1 MRLTDEHIESALR
14 EIRLAL
20 LEADVNF
27 QVVKAF
33 IDRVRDKA
41 TDQTVLKSLTPVQQ
55 VVKIVRDELLALFG
69 DAQGGLTKDAP
80 TPRVVLL
87 LGLQGSGK
95 TTTSGKLGRWLKKQ
109 GKHPLMVSTD
119 VRRPAAIQQLA
130 VVGEQAEVKVFAPET
145 MDPVARASGALAEAK
160 AKGFDTVIVD
170 TAGRLHIDDELMDE
184 LQAIKEAVRPSDLLY
199 VADSMTG
206 QDAIKSA
213 GEFNRRVG
221 VTGVV
226 LTKLDGDARGGAA
239 LSVVSVVGVPVA
251 FIGSGETLED
261 LELFHPDR
269 IVSRMLGM
277 GDVLSLIEKAE
288 QALDEGEAEK
298 LEEKLRKNQFT
309 LDDFKSQL
317 KTIRRMGPLESVLG
331 MIPGMGQM
339 KELAQN
345 KPDEKQLGRVEAI
358 ISSMTAEERRNDSI
372 INGSPPQAD
381 CRGQRHFRRGREPAA
396 EAVHRDAAS
405 AQDDRTGWGSG
416 HARHEKHAGHEEHA
430 ADGAGHAG
438 FCAGRHGE
446 EAEKGRALGAHEVT
460 VGFGLSILRLW
471 AQPRA
476 QRSKAERLRPKT
488 RRPET
493 EMLVIRMR
501 RVGTTKKP
509 YFRVVVTEAKSA
521 RESSFVE
528 NVGTYNPRSKPAK
541 VEIDKERLQHWLKKG
556 AQPSDSVRTL
566 IKKHLTRDL
575 SAPVAAPAGA
585 DARHSDVG
593 RGGQHARER
602 PGQSCARRRRGRG
615 ACAGRQAGLGE
626 GPRVVAPRH
635 DGAGVE
641 DRTGR
646 HGQDHRASGADGGGA
661 ANAGRGYRRASWC
674 SRAVGYTGL
683 TEFPSPKA
691 QRPVTPN
698 CPTPN
703 LGVLGDW
710 ELGVI
715 GGWGL
720 GVGS

>member
-1 MRLTDEHIESALR
+1 MFESLSTRIQGAFTSLRGEVRLTPEHIESALR

-41 TDQTVLKSLTPVQQ
+41 TEQTVLKSLTPVQQ

-69 DAQGGLTKDAP
+69 DAEGGLRKDAP

-95 TTTSGKLGRWLKKQ
+95 TTTSGKLGLWLRKQ

-130 VVGEQAEVKVFAPET
+130 VVGEKAEVKVFAPET
-145 MDPVARASGALAEAK
+145 MDPVARASGALAQAK
-160 AKGFDTVIVD
+160 ALGFDTVIVD

-184 LQAIKEAVRPSDLLY
+184 LQAIKEAVQPSDLLY

-288 QALDEGEAEK
+288 AALDEGEAEK

-309 LDDFKSQL
+309 LDDFRSQL

-331 MIPGMGQM
+331 MIPGMGQI

-345 KPDEKQLGRVEAI
+345 KPDEKQLKRVEAI
-358 ISSMTAEERRNDSI
+358 ITSMTAAERANDSI
-372 INGSPPQAD
+372 INGS
-381 CRGQRHFRRGREPAA
+381 RRKRIAA
-396 EAVHRDAAS
+396 
-405 AQDDRTGWGSG
+405 GSG
-416 HARHEKHAGHEEHA
+416 TSVE
-430 ADGAGHAG
+430 D
-438 FCAGRHGE
+438 
-446 EAEKGRALGAHEVT
+446 VN
-460 VGFGLSILRLW
+460 RLLK
-471 AQPRA
+471 QF
-476 QRSKAERLRPKT
+476 
-488 RRPET
+488 T
-493 EMLVIRMR
+493 EMR
-501 RVGTTKKP
+501 RVIKMIGQGGIGAARHMKNLPKMAPGTEGFAPGGTGKK
-509 YFRVVVTEAKSA
+509 R
-521 RESSFVE
+521 
-528 NVGTYNPRSKPAK
+528 
-541 VEIDKERLQHWLKKG
+541 KKG
-556 AQPSDSVRTL
+556 GPWGL
-566 IKKHLTRDL
+566 IK
-575 SAPVAAPAGA
+575 
-585 DARHSDVG
+585 
-593 RGGQHARER
+593 
-602 PGQSCARRRRGRG
+602 
-615 ACAGRQAGLGE
+615 
-626 GPRVVAPRH
+626 
-635 DGAGVE
+635 
-641 DRTGR
+641 
-646 HGQDHRASGADGGGA
+646 
-661 ANAGRGYRRASWC
+661 
-674 SRAVGYTGL
+674 SR
-683 TEFPSPKA
+683 
-691 QRPVTPN
+691 
-698 CPTPN
+698 
-703 LGVLGDW
+703 
-710 ELGVI
+710 
-715 GGWGL
+715 
-720 GVGS
+720 